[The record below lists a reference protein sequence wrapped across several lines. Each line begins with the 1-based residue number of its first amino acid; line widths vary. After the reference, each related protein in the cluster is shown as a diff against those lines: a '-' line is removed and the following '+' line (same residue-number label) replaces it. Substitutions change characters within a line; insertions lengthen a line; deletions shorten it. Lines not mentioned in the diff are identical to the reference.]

1 MRALQFWVLLLGSFI
16 VSGLMMKEILLER
29 DLNKRRQDLVD
40 SQEIAN
46 SGPAFE
52 NAWKQLAMRIFQNS
66 KQDQAMIDL
75 LKRDGVQVRAN
86 PTTDTSAQPATA
98 APLPMVPPK
107 TSTPSAHPAGT

>member
-16 VSGLMMKEILLER
+16 VSGLMMKQILLER

-46 SGPAFE
+46 TGAAFE

-66 KQDQAMIDL
+66 KQDQALLDL
-75 LKRDGVQVRAN
+75 LRRDGVQVRAN
-86 PTTDTSAQPATA
+86 PNTDMSPPATPT
-98 APLPMVPPK
+98 PLPMVPPK
-107 TSTPSAHPAGT
+107 TSAGPAHPAGT